1 MALMLEGLY
10 DKFLETNII
19 GRKLL
24 SMEYYKASER
34 ANLARIPKA
43 SDRYEILIENYPR
56 IFSRISLHS
65 LASYLG
71 MSNETLT
78 RFRANLYGLI

>member
-43 SDRYEILIENYPR
+43 YMRQPQKLIQPVIKTNAVDGPAKAYD
-56 IFSRISLHS
+56 
-65 LASYLG
+65 
-71 MSNETLT
+71 ETLISSYQQ
-78 RFRANLYGLI
+78 L